1 MLKLKELGL
10 AGFWLRY
17 LKSKAK
23 WLRQLLYCRSFRYM
37 CLFHYY
43 IVLRN
48 AESWQSLFSFIG
60 SIRASAHILKYEKI

>member
-1 MLKLKELGL
+1 MLKLKERGL

-37 CLFHYY
+37 CCC
-43 IVLRN
+43 I
-48 AESWQSLFSFIG
+48 I
-60 SIRASAHILKYEKI
+60 I